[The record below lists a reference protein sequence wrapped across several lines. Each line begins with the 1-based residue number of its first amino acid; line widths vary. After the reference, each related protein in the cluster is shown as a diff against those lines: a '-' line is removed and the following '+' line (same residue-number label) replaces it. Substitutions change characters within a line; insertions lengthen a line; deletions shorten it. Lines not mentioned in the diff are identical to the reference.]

1 MAYTKVFAGN
11 LSFRTKEDQLAEHF
25 AVAGKVVSANII
37 TRGPRSL
44 GYGFVEFETEEQA
57 VSAVALLNKKN
68 IDGRDINVEVAK
80 PREEKPQQQQ
90 QQQQQANFDQ
100 PRRGRGGPRRR
111 RGGYSQAP
119 SNNNNGQDNQPANSS
134 EAQPPSSG
142 EQAPRAARPKRA
154 PRYNNREGQQSPAQG
169 QPQQQQQQG
178 QGQEGEATPQSG
190 EYVPR
195 GRGRGRGGR
204 GRGGRGR
211 GGRGRRG
218 FYNGSR
224 APRPQ
229 SVESTTSLFV
239 ANLPFELD
247 DAKLLELFKDH
258 KAVSAH
264 VVTNYQGRSR
274 GFGFVEFDEKDQKAA
289 FEATNQNK
297 IVSNERPLTVKIALI
312 EEKQT
317 PSEAPEGDA
326 SAQPTQAAQ
335 PAQQN

>member
-57 VSAVALLNKKN
+57 LSAVNLLNKKN

-90 QQQQQANFDQ
+90 QQANFDQQ

-111 RGGYSQAP
+111 GRGGYSQSP
-119 SNNNNGQDNQPANSS
+119 SNNNNQDNQAANSS
-134 EAQPPSSG
+134 DAQPQSQSG
-142 EQAPRAARPKRA
+142 EPAPRASRPKRA
-154 PRYNNREGQQSPAQG
+154 PRYNREGQQSPAQG
-169 QPQQQQQQG
+169 QTQQQQQG
-178 QGQEGEATPQSG
+178 QEGEASVPQSG

-218 FYNGSR
+218 FYNGTR

-312 EEKQT
+312 EEKQN
-317 PSEAPEGDA
+317 PSEVPEGDT
-326 SAQPTQAAQ
+326 SAQ
-335 PAQQN
+335 PAQAPQPDQQN

>member
-1 MAYTKVFAGN
+1 
-11 LSFRTKEDQLAEHF
+11 
-25 AVAGKVVSANII
+25 
-37 TRGPRSL
+37 L

-57 VSAVALLNKKN
+57 QSAVNLLNKKN

-90 QQQQQANFDQ
+90 QQQLEQTNSDQQ
-100 PRRGRGGPRRR
+100 PRRARGGSRRPRGRGG
-111 RGGYSQAP
+111 YQSP
-119 SNNNNGQDNQPANSS
+119 SNNNTNDNNNQNNRSANSPDEQS
-134 EAQPPSSG
+134 QAQNG
-142 EQAPRAARPKRA
+142 ESVPRASRPKRG
-154 PRYNNREGQQSPAQG
+154 PRYNIVDGQQSPAQG
-169 QPQQQQQQG
+169 QQ
-178 QGQEGEATPQSG
+178 QGQEGEASSPQTG

-204 GRGGRGR
+204 GGRGR

-218 FYNGSR
+218 PYNGSR

-229 SVESTTSLFV
+229 TVESTTSLFI
-239 ANLPFELD
+239 ANLPFDLD
-247 DAKLLELFKDH
+247 DAKLLELFKEH

-274 GFGFVEFDEKDQKAA
+274 GFGFVEFDEKDQKTA

-297 IVSNERPLTVKIALI
+297 IVANTRPLTVKIALV
-312 EEKQT
+312 EDKQN
-317 PSEAPEGDA
+317 SAEAPEGDV
-326 SAQPTQAAQ
+326 SAQPADT